1 MIGEQKNRDEGYVN
15 VSTKVPPHIAELLN
29 IIAKSR
35 GTDIYGLLQL
45 FIQVII
51 RAAKVTT
58 KVSTDMK
65 LLLHML
71 EMDANWA
78 NAYNFASP
86 SARQD
91 IAQIILI
98 LQQHDGQRPR
108 NGFGLVMIDKPF
120 MGEEA
125 RQTLCVDDI
134 LERVAEV
141 SMVGLYKELRQ
152 IGLLYQSESLRETLT
167 KMCDA
172 ELIEQLNQMDAQEM
186 PQMGDFHDFG
196 KVIEWGN
203 KTKRKPHRTPDSVA
217 NQQLRLFDPDK
228 PYGEQA
234 DAYMRDLERRAKEE
248 EELLLTD
255 TPDIRP
261 YGEKADAYF
270 RDLEERAKE
279 EELGFRPFDQ
289 EY

>member
-1 MIGEQKNRDEGYVN
+1 MSQNNKDNYTLLQ
-15 VSTKVPPHIAELLN
+15 TKISPQQAELLDAICN
-29 IIAKSR
+29 VLGVNTYQIFQMFFYTLCKASAPIHELSP
-35 GTDIYGLLQL
+35 
-45 FIQVII
+45 II
-51 RAAKVTT
+51 RKIMT
-58 KVSTDMK
+58 
-65 LLLHML
+65 ML
-71 EMDANWA
+71 ETDAAWSEAFNMA
-78 NAYNFASP
+78 NPN
-86 SARQD
+86 D
-91 IAQIILI
+91 LDVAQVVLI
-98 LQQHDGQRPR
+98 LQQKDKK
-108 NGFGLVMIDKPF
+108 GFGAVMIDRPF
-120 MGEEA
+120 VSDA
-125 RQTLCVDDI
+125 RMTECVDDI

-172 ELIEQLNQMDAQEM
+172 ELIEQLNQLDAQEM

-203 KTKRKPHRTPDSVA
+203 KAKRKPHRTPDSVA

-248 EELLLTD
+248 E
-255 TPDIRP
+255 
-261 YGEKADAYF
+261 
-270 RDLEERAKE
+270 
-279 EELGFRPFDQ
+279 LGFRPFDQ